1 MGCVGIHH
9 TEITGLYTAEQDI
22 NQLAIGI
29 HHQEITGLYTTSDF
43 RLGHTP
49 PRNNRVIYRGVG
61 YI

>member
-29 HHQEITGLYTTSDF
+29 HHPEITGFYTIKRLQEAQRREKSD
-43 RLGHTP
+43 LQW
-49 PRNNRVIYRGVG
+49 
-61 YI
+61 